1 MKTIAAILG
10 IIMLFSFSTSQ
21 TINVGSRSLLH
32 THTGRVLNKGAL
44 EVKTNMNFYTQLA
57 EYLTTPPSGATDHNM
72 YLVAGNIVLTY
83 GLFSNFDLTVAPRIY
98 QDTHRGDKY
107 NLPDDIFV
115 SLKAGS
121 FGFGNRKFYGSGM
134 LNFRIPTGDMH
145 NYPYAEYASG
155 AFEYGL
161 MTAFSYYNDPY
172 LPDRAFSTHIN
183 LGWYTHNEAGKTIYG
198 NHKSEVNA
206 TELQYGLGF
215 AYPVDLFDFSLEVN
229 GINYLT
235 QPDSGFVYSRESWL
249 YVTPAVKYKPYR
261 WFSIDLGM
269 NIRVSGSNTD
279 KKTVHQNINV
289 NTPMYVPWRVQ
300 LGMNFKILPLPTG
313 PTSPAEIE
321 REQFKRRVDFFQ
333 SIIEERERVEE
344 VQEELEQLKRE
355 REEAEKELEE
365 LKQILEEE
373 G

>member
-1 MKTIAAILG
+1 MKKSATILG
-10 IIMLFSFSTSQ
+10 VLIFFNFGISQ
-21 TINVGSRSLLH
+21 TLNVGSRSLLH
-32 THTGRVLNKGAL
+32 THTGRVINKGAL
-44 EVKTNMNFYTQLA
+44 EAKTTMSFYTQLA
-57 EYLTTPPSGATDHNM
+57 EYLVTVPGATDHNM
-72 YLVAGNIVLTY
+72 YLVAGNLVLTY
-83 GLFSNFDLTVAPRIY
+83 GAFSNFDITIAPRIY
-98 QDTHRGDKY
+98 QDTHRGDKV

-121 FGFGNRKFYGSGM
+121 FGFGGRKFYGSGM
-134 LNFRIPTGDMH
+134 LNFRIPTGEMH
-145 NYPYAEYASG
+145 NYPYTEYASG

-161 MTAFSYYNDPY
+161 MTAFSYYADPY

-183 LGWYTHNEAGKTIYG
+183 LGWYNHNEAGKEIYHT
-198 NHKSEVNA
+198 HKSKVNSA
-206 TELQYGLGF
+206 DLQYGLGLV
-215 AYPVDLFDFSLEVN
+215 YPVDLFDFMLEIN

-235 QPDSGFVYSRESWL
+235 QPDSFVYSRENWL
-249 YVTPAVKYKPYR
+249 YVTPTIKYKPYS

-269 NIRVSGSNTD
+269 NIRASASNTHN
-279 KKTVHQNINV
+279 KTVAQNLKV

-300 LGMNFKILPLPTG
+300 LGLNFKILPLPTG
-313 PTSPAEIE
+313 PASPAEIE

-344 VQEELEQLKRE
+344 VQEELDQLKRE

-365 LKQILEEE
+365 LKQILDEE

>member
-1 MKTIAAILG
+1 MKKFATILG
-10 IIMLFSFSTSQ
+10 VIIFFNFNASQ

-44 EVKTNMNFYTQLA
+44 EAKTSMSFYTQLA
-57 EYLTTPPSGATDHNM
+57 EYLITPPGATEHNM
-72 YLVAGNIVLTY
+72 YLVAGNLVLSY
-83 GLFSNFDLTVAPRIY
+83 GAFSNFDITIAPRIY
-98 QDTHRGDKY
+98 QDTHRGDKI

-121 FGFGNRKFYGSGM
+121 FAFGGRKFYGSGM
-134 LNFRIPTGDMH
+134 LNFRIPTGEMH
-145 NYPYAEYASG
+145 NYPYTEYTSG

-161 MTAFSYYNDPY
+161 MTAFSYYDDPY

-183 LGWYTHNEAGKTIYG
+183 LGWYNHNEAGKEIYG
-198 NHKSEVNA
+198 NYKSKVNSS
-206 TELQYGLGF
+206 EMQFGLGLV
-215 AYPVDLFDFSLEVN
+215 YPVDLFDFMLEVN
-229 GINYLT
+229 GIAYLT
-235 QPDSGFVYSRESWL
+235 QPDSVVFSRENWL
-249 YVTPAVKYKPYR
+249 YVTPTVKYKPFH
-261 WFSIDLGM
+261 WFSMDLGM
-269 NIRVSGSNTD
+269 NIRASSSNTNA
-279 KKTVHQNINV
+279 KTLQINV
-289 NTPMYVPWRVQ
+289 KTPMYVPWRVQ
-300 LGMNFKILPLPTG
+300 LGLNFKILPLSAG
-313 PTSPAEIE
+313 PSSPAEIE

-344 VQEELEQLKRE
+344 VQEELDQLKRE

>member
-1 MKTIAAILG
+1 MKTITTILG
-10 IIMLFSFSTSQ
+10 IMIFFSFSASQ
-21 TINVGSRSLLH
+21 MINVGSRSLLH

-44 EVKTNMNFYTQLA
+44 ELKTNMNFYTQLA
-57 EYLTTPPSGATDHNM
+57 EYLTTPPSGASDHNM

-83 GLFSNFDLTVAPRIY
+83 GAFGNFDITIAPRIY
-98 QDTHRGDKY
+98 QDTHRGDKI

-121 FGFGNRKFYGSGM
+121 FAFGNRKFFGSGL
-134 LNFRIPTGDMH
+134 LNFRIPTGEMH
-145 NYPYAEYASG
+145 NYPYTEYASG
-155 AFEYGL
+155 AFEFGV
-161 MTAFSYYNDPY
+161 MSAFSYYADPY

-183 LGWYTHNEAGKTIYG
+183 LGWYTHQEANREIYRS
-198 NHKSEVNA
+198 HKAEFNSR
-206 TELQYGLGF
+206 ELQFGLGLV
-215 AYPVDLFDFSLEVN
+215 YPVDLFDFILEVN

-235 QPDSGFVYSRESWL
+235 QPDSFVFSRENWL
-249 YVTPAVKYKPYR
+249 YVTPTVKYKPFR
-261 WFSIDLGM
+261 WLSIDLGM
-269 NIRVSGSNTD
+269 NIRVTPSYTND
-279 KKTVHQNINV
+279 KTLQTNI

-300 LGMNFKILPLPTG
+300 LGMNFRILPLPTG
-313 PTSPAEIE
+313 PASPAEIE
-321 REQFKRRVDFFQ
+321 REQFERRVDFFQ

-344 VQEELEQLKRE
+344 VQEELDKLKRE